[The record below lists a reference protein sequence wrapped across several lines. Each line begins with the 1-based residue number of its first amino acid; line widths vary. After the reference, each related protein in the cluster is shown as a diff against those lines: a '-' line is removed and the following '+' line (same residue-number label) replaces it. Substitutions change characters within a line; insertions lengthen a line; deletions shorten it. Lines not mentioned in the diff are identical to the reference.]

1 MKTINLTF
9 LLILFSTISFCQIPD
24 KTISIEDK
32 EFNDYFLDKENIPTV
47 KGKVLNVPEQ
57 HIGKVKINY
66 SIVTPFEQRQIKKS
80 CSLNSDGTFELELDY
95 AFPYQQIWIS
105 AGRLFYAGI
114 YANSDLFI
122 ELDAEI
128 LKSKKGVKYNG
139 AGIIYLG
146 SDGNL
151 NNYMNNHVLF
161 KRKKQLE
168 LSKEISKVKRDRKMN
183 YEVFISKYDSLYS
196 ILQELDKEFME
207 QNPSDYSWIL
217 INERQSDY
225 YADLCVKHWGKEMSP
240 ELFDKVKSHKPYL
253 TSNNGMGFY
262 NYLFTYLNINS
273 SKGHKRDY
281 NAYRSYSRISP
292 ENISI
297 LDSIVL
303 IDGVITNS
311 EPYDTTKY
319 LSLIKQANIFLHD
332 TLVAERTLNTINQLD
347 TEFEQSK
354 SDFLKIKITSTSKDP
369 KDKNIQLAT
378 VLNNVQT
385 DWCKTVIK
393 KQYDESIAKLESINK
408 VLEEATPFESNNQL
422 GKPIAEMPFGA
433 TMFKVDSIESKQL
446 LANLKSSFDGKAL
459 VIDFWA
465 TWCSPC
471 LQEMPHSKKLH
482 DDAKELPV
490 EFVYLCTSR
499 SSNLDQWKSKI
510 AEFEISGT
518 HIFVEEDI
526 ENELMNLFSVSG
538 FPSYVLI
545 DTNGDYKPGAIKR
558 MSHLNKE
565 KLAELIQ

>member
-32 EFNDYFLDKENIPTV
+32 EFNDYFLDKQNIPIV

-57 HIGKVKINY
+57 HIDKVKISY

-80 CSLNSDGTFELELDY
+80 CNLNLDGTFELELDY

-139 AGIIYLG
+139 AGIKYLG
-146 SDGNL
+146 SDGEL

-168 LSKEISKVKRDRKMN
+168 LSKEISTIKRDRKMD

-196 ILQELDKEFME
+196 ILQELDMEFIE

-281 NAYRSYSRISP
+281 NAYKSYSEISP

-319 LSLIKQANIFLHD
+319 LALIKRANIFLHD
-332 TLVAERTLNTINQLD
+332 TLVAEGTIQTINYLD
-347 TEFEQSK
+347 REFEQSK
-354 SDFLKIKITSTSKDP
+354 SDFLKIKITSKDA
-369 KDKNIQLAT
+369 KDKNIQMAA

-385 DWCKTVIK
+385 GWCKTVIK
-393 KQYDESIAKLESINK
+393 KQYDESLAKLESINK

-433 TMFKVDSIESKQL
+433 RMFKVDSIESKQL
-446 LANLKSSFDGKAL
+446 LANLKSSFEGKAL

-545 DTNGDYKPGAIKR
+545 DTKGDYKPGAIKR
-558 MSHLNKE
+558 MSYLNKE
-565 KLAELIQ
+565 KLAELIR

>member
-1 MKTINLTF
+1 MKTTNLTF
-9 LLILFSTISFCQIPD
+9 LLILISTISFCQIPD
-24 KTISIEDK
+24 RIISIEDK
-32 EFNDYFLDKENIPTV
+32 EFNDYFLDKKNIPIV
-47 KGKVLNVPEQ
+47 KGKVLNLPEQ
-57 HIGKVKINY
+57 HIDKVKISY

-80 CSLNSDGTFELELDY
+80 CSLNPDGTFELELDY

-128 LKSKKGVKYNG
+128 LISKKGVKYNG
-139 AGIIYLG
+139 PGIKYLG
-146 SDGNL
+146 SDGEL

-168 LSKEISKVKRDRKMN
+168 LSKAISKVKRDRKMD
-183 YEVFISKYDSLYS
+183 YDIFISKYDSLYS
-196 ILQELDKEFME
+196 ILHELDKEFIA
-207 QNPSDYSWIL
+207 QNPSDFSWIL

-225 YADLCVKHWGKEMSP
+225 YADLCVKHWGQEMSP
-240 ELFDKVKSHKPYL
+240 ELFEKVKSHKSYL
-253 TSNNGMGFY
+253 ASNNGMGFY
-262 NYLFTYLNINS
+262 NYLFMYLKISS

-281 NAYRSYSRISP
+281 NAFKSYSALTP
-292 ENISI
+292 ENISV

-303 IDGVITNS
+303 IDKVVTNS
-311 EPYDTTKY
+311 EPYDKTKY
-319 LSLIKQANIFLHD
+319 LSLIKRANIFLHD
-332 TLVAERTLNTINQLD
+332 TLVAERTLQTINHLD

-354 SDFLKIKITSTSKDP
+354 SDFLKIKITSKDP
-369 KDKNIQLAT
+369 KDKNIQMAT
-378 VLNNVQT
+378 VLKNTQT
-385 DWCKTVIK
+385 DWCKTVIQ
-393 KQYDESIAKLESINK
+393 KQYDESLAKLESINK
-408 VLEEATPFESNNQL
+408 VLEEAKPFESNNQF

-433 TMFKVDSIESKQL
+433 KMFKVDSLGSKQL
-446 LANLKSSFDGKAL
+446 LANLKSFFEGKAL

-482 DDAKELPV
+482 DDVKGLPV
-490 EFVYLCTSR
+490 EFIYLCTSR
-499 SSNLDQWKSKI
+499 SSNIDQWKSKI

-518 HIFVEEDI
+518 HIFVDENI
-526 ENELMNLFSVSG
+526 ENELMSLFSVSG

-545 DTNGDYKPGAIKR
+545 DTKGDYKPGAIKR